1 MPRTRQIII
10 TLLTLLCVGGAPLLA
25 SGVASAAY
33 NPFQQACNT
42 ASHSGSPAS
51 SSPACTTTGTNPL
64 TGKDGI
70 LYRTSRILGLVAG
83 IGAVFMVLVGSIRY
97 ITAGGD
103 ANKARE
109 ARSVITGALI
119 GLLLIALAEAMIS
132 LVVNIVR

>member
-1 MPRTRQIII
+1 M
-10 TLLTLLCVGGAPLLA
+10 
-25 SGVASAAY
+25 
-33 NPFQQACNT
+33 
-42 ASHSGSPAS
+42 
-51 SSPACTTTGTNPL
+51 
-64 TGKDGI
+64 
-70 LYRTSRILGLVAG
+70 YRTSRILGLVAG